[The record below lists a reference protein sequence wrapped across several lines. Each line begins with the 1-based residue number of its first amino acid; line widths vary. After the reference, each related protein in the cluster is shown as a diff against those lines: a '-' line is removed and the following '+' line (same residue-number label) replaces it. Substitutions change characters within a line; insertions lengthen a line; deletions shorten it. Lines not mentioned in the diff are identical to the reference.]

1 MAAVTLGRY
10 ACRRLLLGSV
20 QVLAVLVAVFL
31 LVEALPGDAA
41 VALAGDNPDPARVA
55 AIRAAMGL
63 DNPAAQRFATWLGGL
78 LSGDLGSSL
87 VSDRPVTEF
96 IAAGLPTTLLL
107 AGVTLLLLV
116 PSSVLLGVFVA
127 RRAGGRVDRV
137 VTAATIGLHAVP
149 EFALAIVLVALFGVE
164 LGWLPPTALGA
175 DPLADPAVLVLP
187 VLVLLARPLCA
198 VTRLVRAAMVD
209 ALASDYVRHARRLG
223 LTRARVDY
231 AHALPNALAP
241 AVQQLA
247 RTTDW
252 LLGGVIVVEAVF
264 VLPGLGTS
272 LVDAVAGRD
281 MPVVQGLAVL
291 FGVTTV
297 LVNLAADIIAFRLAP
312 RAGSAA

>member
-1 MAAVTLGRY
+1 MSLGRY
-10 ACRRLLLGSV
+10 ACRRLLLGLV

-63 DNPAAQRFATWLGGL
+63 DQPLVTRFGEWLHAL
-78 LSGDLGSSL
+78 VRGDLGESL
-87 VSDRPVTEF
+87 VSGRPVADF
-96 IAAGLPTTLLL
+96 LADGLPTTLLL
-107 AGVTLLLLV
+107 AGLTMLLLV
-116 PSSVLLGVFVA
+116 PSSVVLGVFVA

-137 VTAATIGLHAVP
+137 VTALTIGLHAVP

-187 VLVLLARPLCA
+187 VIVLLARPLCA

-223 LTRARVDY
+223 LSRARVDY

-264 VLPGLGTS
+264 VIPGLGTS

-297 LVNLAADIIAFRLAP
+297 LVNLLADVVAFRLAP